1 MVSPFKLYEYMP
13 LYLSVPNIIDK
24 LGSFL
29 FNHIAGSS
37 AFPLNFTCGV
47 SNIAEIENSF
57 NAYKL

>member
-1 MVSPFKLYEYMP
+1 MIRKYYFINNFET
-13 LYLSVPNIIDK
+13 NIIDK